1 MKSLSK
7 SKKILLAVMIGMI
20 FVIAC
25 VYLAVS
31 FFFKSHFYS
40 GTSIN
45 GLDCSRMT
53 VEEVKYT
60 LQENVLKYKLVMTE
74 RGGTTEEI
82 TASQLGMTY
91 VDDQSV
97 EKLMEEQNPF
107 AWILSI
113 SQDKSYEM
121 SANTTYDQGVIDG
134 ILDGLACFQE
144 ANITAPTDAY
154 IEETDAGFQIVPENQ
169 GNQLERE
176 RVKEAVLNAINVGQ
190 TAMNLE
196 ELDLYTKPGKLSTD
210 EAMNTEVQQLNSWTA
225 AQITYDFVDSQYTLG
240 RNQIRPWLVKND
252 TGSYTLDTS
261 QVAAWVE
268 QMAYET
274 DTFGLAHEFTTS
286 LGEKITLAAGGDYG
300 WYMNQD
306 KTTEALVEAIKAGQ
320 TATLEPIYIYEGRDR
335 SKNDIGDTY
344 VEICITSQTMWC
356 YKDGKLVSKTPVV
369 TGDEPSGFATPSG
382 SVWAIDGKKPDAKFR
397 LFDVTVKYWLP
408 FNGDCGIHDSTWR
421 GDSEYGGSTYLG
433 NGSHGCIN
441 TPLGEAAKIFDAV
454 EIGDPVI
461 VYYSPS
467 QVVGPEPTQEVTVG

>member
-7 SKKILLAVMIGMI
+7 SKKILLGVMLGMI

-60 LQENVLKYKLVMTE
+60 IQENILEYKLVITE
-74 RGGTTEEI
+74 RGGSTEEI

-91 VDDQSV
+91 VDDQGV

-107 AWILSI
+107 AWILSV
-113 SQDKSYEM
+113 SQNKNYEM
-121 SANTTYDQGVIDG
+121 AANTTYDQTGIDA
-134 ILDGLACFQE
+134 ILDGLQCFQE
-144 ANITAPTDAY
+144 GNITAPTDAY

-169 GNQLERE
+169 GNQLVKDS
-176 RVKEAVLNAINVGQ
+176 VKEAVLSAINGGQ
-190 TAMNLE
+190 TAINLE
-196 ELDLYTKPGKLSTD
+196 ELDLYVKPAKLSTD

-225 AQITYDFVDSQYTLG
+225 AQITYDFVDRQFTLG
-240 RNQIRPWLVKND
+240 RDQIRPWLVKND
-252 TGSYTLDTS
+252 TGSYTLDEA
-261 QVAAWVE
+261 QVAEWVKN
-268 QMAYET
+268 MAYET

-286 LGEKITLAAGGDYG
+286 TGEKIELAAGGDYG
-300 WYMNQD
+300 WYMNQEE
-306 KTTEALVEAIKAGQ
+306 TTAALVAAIKAGQ
-320 TATLEPIYIYEGRDR
+320 PATLEPVYIYEAEDR
-335 SKNDIGDTY
+335 STNDIGGTY

-356 YKDGKLVSKTPVV
+356 YKDGQLVSQTPVV
-369 TGDEPSGFATPSG
+369 TGNEPAGFATPSG
-382 SVWAIDGKKPDAKFR
+382 SVWAIDGKKPDAKFS
-397 LFDVTVKYWLP
+397 LFNVTVKYWLP

-421 GDSEYGGSTYLG
+421 ADTDYGGTTYLG
-433 NGSHGCIN
+433 SGSHGCIN
-441 TPLGEAAKIFDAV
+441 TPIGEAAKIFDAV

-461 VYYSPS
+461 VYYSPT
-467 QVVGPEPTQEVTVG
+467 QVVGPEPTQEVTAG